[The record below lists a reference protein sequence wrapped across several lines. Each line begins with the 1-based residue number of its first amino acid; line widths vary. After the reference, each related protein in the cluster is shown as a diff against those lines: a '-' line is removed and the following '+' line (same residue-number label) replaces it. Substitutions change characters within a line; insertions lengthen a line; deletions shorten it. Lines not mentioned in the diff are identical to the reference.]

1 MFWVYMLHVKIQMI
15 LIEGVYTLY
24 TKMILNL
31 IQCYSSQTLKLAR
44 LTSNSNSNGPQIL
57 TKPYIYYK
65 LRKYKVLGIL
75 EMIHYFCSLN
85 ELCAPLIRFKK
96 LHKKYIWAH
105 VVHNHCRGD
114 RCLI

>member
-1 MFWVYMLHVKIQMI
+1 MPKSGLKNLGICMESCFFMYMLDVKFQMI

-65 LRKYKVLGIL
+65 LRKYEVSEI
-75 EMIHYFCSLN
+75 
-85 ELCAPLIRFKK
+85 
-96 LHKKYIWAH
+96 
-105 VVHNHCRGD
+105 
-114 RCLI
+114 